1 MKKYYK
7 QTIVCIETL
16 LLLSIVF
23 IPFIC
28 IATGNGQ
35 QVLISYDAPIS
46 FVGYFPLDLLLYPYC
61 LLLIALLIIQFVVK
75 NKKAQFITSL
85 SLINVSFV
93 IFIFT
98 LFLNSLKL
106 ANALCITANILIF
119 LLFLLTNFTLIYLFV
134 KTKKI

>member
-1 MKKYYK
+1 MKRHYEKI
-7 QTIVCIETL
+7 IVCVEAL

-35 QVLISYDAPIS
+35 QVLINYDAPIS
-46 FVGYFPLDLLLYPYC
+46 FVGYFPLNLLLYPYC
-61 LLLIALLIIQFVVK
+61 LSFIALLIIQFVVK
-75 NKKAQFITSL
+75 NKKAQLIASISL
-85 SLINVSFV
+85 ANVSFI

-98 LFLNSLKL
+98 LFLNSLKV

-119 LLFLLTNFTLIYLFV
+119 LLFFMTNFTLIYLFV